1 MTEQKQILS
10 AQEHLAQE
18 IIDALI
24 EKKLISANKQK
35 KLTQQVAMG
44 LLDAED
50 WTLLI
55 DMATEQEAKNGQ
67 ENDAEQNK

>member
-10 AQEHLAQE
+10 AQEYLAQE

-24 EKKLISANKQK
+24 EKKLISANKKK

-55 DMATEQEAKNGQ
+55 DMATEQEANNGQ
-67 ENDAEQNK
+67 ASDAE

>member
-1 MTEQKQILS
+1 MTEQKQTLS
-10 AQEHLAQE
+10 AQEQLAQE

-24 EKKLISANKQK
+24 EKKLISDNKQK

-55 DMATEQEAKNGQ
+55 DMATEEEA
-67 ENDAEQNK
+67 NKQQADVVG